1 MFAAQMMNAE
11 KRRMELEAA
20 MASAGDSPAKNSIE
34 QEDFDYLDTPDVDDD
49 GDGDSD
55 DDADDDESQVVTC

>member
-1 MFAAQMMNAE
+1 
-11 KRRMELEAA
+11 MELEAA
-20 MASAGDSPAKNSIE
+20 MASAGDSPAKSSIE

-49 GDGDSD
+49 GDGDGD